1 MSDTSAPE
9 ARIARLEQDLAA
21 QRKINKVLMDRV
33 ERSVNDTGSSYSLFE
48 RNIALQRSV
57 DAQVRELERINADLR
72 HMIDAANRAQQV
84 AEAASQA
91 KSQFLATMSHEIRT
105 PMNGVLGMTELLLGT
120 RLDPTQ
126 RHYADSVLRS
136 GQHLLG
142 IINDILDFS
151 KIESGRVELESVE
164 FDLGK
169 TVEDAAAMFAQT
181 AEKKGL
187 ELATQVLP
195 PNRTLMVR
203 GDPFRL
209 RQVLINLINNAVK
222 FTGQGQVIVRA
233 NVVSEARDASR
244 VYLSVE
250 DTGVGIAPEAREKVF
265 ERFAQADGSTT
276 RQFGG
281 TGLGLAICR
290 RLVELMGGAIGLESQ
305 LGKGTRFWVDLML
318 PEVPDATLAPALLPR
333 LDGVRVLVV
342 DDSPTHLDILTTQL
356 AGWGMAVTSVES
368 GDQALRAMHGALS
381 AGAPFDLAIVDRQMP
396 LMDGLQLVQ
405 AIQAS
410 QALAKTPLVM
420 LGSSY
425 AAGTAGE
432 AEQAARL
439 RCVDKPIR
447 QAQFREAIASSLTTG
462 HGAAPAVQAAADPEA
477 PLQRGATL
485 RGRVLLAEDNVV
497 NQMVAEA
504 MLASLG
510 LTVEIANN
518 GQEALLLA
526 TGQAFDIVLMD
537 CQMPVLDGY
546 QATALLRQREA
557 QDKRGHLPVI
567 ALTANAMDGDR
578 DQCLAAGMDDYL
590 AKPYTLIQLEQV
602 LDRWL
607 RPLAAEAAWQPVSP

>member
-1 MSDTSAPE
+1 M
-9 ARIARLEQDLAA
+9 
-21 QRKINKVLMDRV
+21 
-33 ERSVNDTGSSYSLFE
+33 
-48 RNIALQRSV
+48 
-57 DAQVRELERINADLR
+57 
-72 HMIDAANRAQQV
+72 
-84 AEAASQA
+84 
-91 KSQFLATMSHEIRT
+91 
-105 PMNGVLGMTELLLGT
+105 
-120 RLDPTQ
+120 
-126 RHYADSVLRS
+126 LRS

-305 LGKGTRFWVDLML
+305 VGKGTRFWVDLML
-318 PEVPDATLAPALLPR
+318 PEVPDAAIAPARLPGFE
-333 LDGVRVLVV
+333 GVRVLVV
-342 DDSPTHLDILTTQL
+342 DDNPTHLDILTTQL

-368 GDQALRAMHGALS
+368 GDQALRAMDASIS
-381 AGAPFDLAIVDRQMP
+381 A
-396 LMDGLQLVQ
+396 
-405 AIQAS
+405 
-410 QALAKTPLVM
+410 
-420 LGSSY
+420 
-425 AAGTAGE
+425 
-432 AEQAARL
+432 
-439 RCVDKPIR
+439 
-447 QAQFREAIASSLTTG
+447 
-462 HGAAPAVQAAADPEA
+462 
-477 PLQRGATL
+477 
-485 RGRVLLAEDNVV
+485 
-497 NQMVAEA
+497 
-504 MLASLG
+504 
-510 LTVEIANN
+510 
-518 GQEALLLA
+518 
-526 TGQAFDIVLMD
+526 
-537 CQMPVLDGY
+537 
-546 QATALLRQREA
+546 
-557 QDKRGHLPVI
+557 
-567 ALTANAMDGDR
+567 
-578 DQCLAAGMDDYL
+578 
-590 AKPYTLIQLEQV
+590 
-602 LDRWL
+602 
-607 RPLAAEAAWQPVSP
+607 

>member
-1 MSDTSAPE
+1 MSDTGALE
-9 ARIARLEQDLAA
+9 ARIARLERDLAA

-33 ERSVNDTGSSYSLFE
+33 ERSVNDIGSSYSLFE

-72 HMIDAANRAQQV
+72 RMIDAAHRAQQV
-84 AEAASQA
+84 AETASQA

-105 PMNGVLGMTELLLGT
+105 PMNGVLGMTELLLDT
-120 RLDPTQ
+120 RLDRTQ
-126 RHYADSVLRS
+126 QHYADSVLRS

-151 KIESGRVELESVE
+151 KIESGHVELEAVT

-169 TVEDAAAMFAQT
+169 TVEDAAAMFAQA

-222 FTGQGQVIVRA
+222 FTGRGEVIVRA
-233 NVVSEARDASR
+233 TVVSEAKGTSR

-281 TGLGLAICR
+281 TGLGLTICR
-290 RLVELMGGAIGLESQ
+290 RLVELMGGQIGLQSQ

-318 PEVPDATLAPALLPR
+318 PEVPDATMVPALFPG
-333 LDGVRVLVV
+333 LDGVRVLAV
-342 DDSPTHLDILTTQL
+342 DDNPTHLDILKTQL
-356 AGWGMAVTSVES
+356 AGWGMAVTCATS
-368 GDQALRAMHGALS
+368 GDQALRAIHGAVS
-381 AGAPFDLAIVDRQMP
+381 AAAPFELAIVDRLMP
-396 LMDGLQLVQ
+396 LMDGLQLAR

-410 QALAKTPLVM
+410 QALAETPLLM
-420 LGSSY
+420 LASCH

-432 AEQAARL
+432 PEQAAGL
-439 RCVDKPIR
+439 RYVDKPIR
-447 QAQFREAIASSLTTG
+447 QAQLHEAIASSLTTG
-462 HGAAPAVQAAADPEA
+462 HGAAPAVPAAADAEA
-477 PLQRGATL
+477 PMPRGATL
-485 RGRVLLAEDNVV
+485 RGRVLLAEDNAV

-504 MLASLG
+504 MIASLG
-510 LTVEIANN
+510 LAVEVASN

-526 TGQAFDIVLMD
+526 TTQAFDIVLMD

-546 QATALLRQREA
+546 QATAILRQRAA
-557 QDKRGHLPVI
+557 QDGRGHLPVI

-590 AKPYTLIQLEQV
+590 AKPYTRVQLEQV
-602 LDRWL
+602 LSRWL
-607 RPLAAEAAWQPVSP
+607 RPLTAEATWQPGSP

>member
-1 MSDTSAPE
+1 MRDTSALE
-9 ARIARLEQDLAA
+9 ARIAQFERDLAA

-57 DAQVRELERINADLR
+57 DAQVRELERINAELR
-72 HMIDAANRAQQV
+72 HMIDAANRAQQA

-105 PMNGVLGMTELLLGT
+105 PMNGVLGMTELLLDT
-120 RLDPTQ
+120 RLDRTQ
-126 RHYADSVLRS
+126 QHYADSVLRS

-151 KIESGRVELESVE
+151 KIESGHVELEAVE

-187 ELATQVLP
+187 ELATQLLP
-195 PNRTLMVR
+195 PDRTLTLR

-222 FTGQGQVIVRA
+222 FTSQGEVVVRA
-233 NVVSEARDASR
+233 TLASEAKGASR

-290 RLVELMGGAIGLESQ
+290 RLVELMGGQIGLESQ
-305 LGKGTRFWVDLML
+305 LGRGTRFWVDLML
-318 PEVPDATLAPALLPR
+318 PEVPDADAAPALFPG
-333 LDGVRVLVV
+333 LDGVRVLAV
-342 DDSPTHLDILTTQL
+342 DDNPTCLDILKTQL
-356 AGWGMAVTSVES
+356 AGWGMAVTCAAS
-368 GDQALRAMHGALS
+368 GEEALRAMHGAVS
-381 AGAPFDLAIVDRQMP
+381 AGAPFELVIMDRHMP
-396 LMDGLQLVQ
+396 LMDDGLQLVQ

-410 QALAKTPLVM
+410 QVLATTPLIM
-420 LGSSY
+420 LGCHD
-425 AAGTAGE
+425 AATAGE
-432 AEQAARL
+432 PQQAARL
-439 RCVDKPIR
+439 RCADKPIR
-447 QAQFREAIASSLTTG
+447 QAQLREAIASSLTTG
-462 HGAAPAVQAAADPEA
+462 PGLAPAVPAAADPEA
-477 PLQRGATL
+477 QLPRSATL
-485 RGRVLLAEDNVV
+485 RGRVLLAEDNIV
-497 NQMVAEA
+497 NQVVAEA

-510 LTVEIANN
+510 LAVEVANN
-518 GQEALLLA
+518 GQEALLLTA
-526 TGQAFDIVLMD
+526 AQAFDIVLMD

-546 QATALLRQREA
+546 QATAILRQREA
-557 QDKRGHLPVI
+557 QDGRGRLPVI

-590 AKPYTLIQLEQV
+590 AKPYTRIQLERV
-602 LDRWL
+602 LCRWL
-607 RPLAAEAAWQPVSP
+607 RPLAAEAAWQPVGP

>member
-1 MSDTSAPE
+1 MSDASALKV
-9 ARIARLEQDLAA
+9 RIARLERDLAA

-57 DAQVRELERINADLR
+57 DAQVRELESINAELR
-72 HMIDAANRAQQV
+72 HMIDAANCAQQV
-84 AEAASQA
+84 AEAASQT

-105 PMNGVLGMTELLLGT
+105 PMNGLLGMTELLLDT
-120 RLDPTQ
+120 RLDSTQ

-151 KIESGRVELESVE
+151 RIESGHVELEAVE

-169 TVEDAAAMFAQT
+169 MVEDAAAMFAQT
-181 AEKKGL
+181 ADEKGL

-195 PNRTLMVR
+195 PDRTLTLR

-222 FTGQGQVIVRA
+222 FTSQGEVIVRA
-233 NVVSEARDASR
+233 TLASEAKGASR

-250 DTGVGIAPEAREKVF
+250 DTGVGIAPEARAKVF

-290 RLVELMGGAIGLESQ
+290 RLVELMGGQIGLESQ

-318 PEVPDATLAPALLPR
+318 PEVPDAAIAPALFPR
-333 LDGVRVLVV
+333 LHGVRVLAV
-342 DDSPTHLDILTTQL
+342 DDNPTHLDILKTQL
-356 AGWGMAVTSVES
+356 GGWGMAVTCAAS
-368 GDQALRAMHGALS
+368 GEQALPAMHGAVS
-381 AGAPFDLAIVDRQMP
+381 SGAPFDLAIVDRQMP
-396 LMDGLQLVQ
+396 LMDGVQLAR

-410 QALAKTPLVM
+410 QALAKTPLIM
-420 LGSSY
+420 LGCY
-425 AAGTAGE
+425 DAATTGE
-432 AEQAARL
+432 PEQAVRL
-439 RCVDKPIR
+439 RCADKPIR
-447 QAQFREAIASSLTTG
+447 QAQLREAIASSLAAG
-462 HGAAPAVQAAADPEA
+462 PGAAPAVPAAADTAA
-477 PLQRGATL
+477 PMPRGATL
-485 RGRVLLAEDNVV
+485 RGRVLLAEDNIV
-497 NQMVAEA
+497 NQVVAEA

-510 LTVEIANN
+510 LAVEVANN

-526 TGQAFDIVLMD
+526 TTQTFDIILMD

-546 QATALLRQREA
+546 QATAILRQREA
-557 QDKRGHLPVI
+557 QDGRGRLPVI

-578 DQCLAAGMDDYL
+578 DRCLAAGMDDYL
-590 AKPYTLIQLEQV
+590 AKPYTRIQLEQV
-602 LDRWL
+602 LGRWL
-607 RPLAAEAAWQPVSP
+607 RPLAAEPAWQPVSP

>member
-1 MSDTSAPE
+1 MSDTSALE
-9 ARIARLEQDLAA
+9 ARIARLERDLAA
-21 QRKINKVLMDRV
+21 QRKINKALMDRV

-105 PMNGVLGMTELLLGT
+105 PMNGVLGMTELLLDT

-151 KIESGRVELESVE
+151 KIESGHVELESVE

-169 TVEDAAAMFAQT
+169 MVEDAAAMFAQT

-195 PNRTLMVR
+195 PNRTLMLR

-222 FTGQGQVIVRA
+222 FTGQGEVIVRA
-233 NVVSEARDASR
+233 AVVSEAKGASR

-290 RLVELMGGAIGLESQ
+290 RLVELMGGQIGLESQ

-318 PEVPDATLAPALLPR
+318 PEVPDAALAPAPIPR
-333 LDGVRVLVV
+333 LGGLRVLVV
-342 DDSPTHLDILTTQL
+342 DDSPTHLDILKTQL
-356 AGWGMAVTSVES
+356 AGWGMAVTGAAS
-368 GDQALRAMHGALS
+368 GELALRAMHGAVS
-381 AGAPFDLAIVDRQMP
+381 AGAPFELAIVDRQMP
-396 LMDGLQLVQ
+396 LMDGLQLAR
-405 AIQAS
+405 AIQTS
-410 QALAKTPLVM
+410 QALAKTLLVM
-420 LGSSY
+420 LGSSH

-432 AEQAARL
+432 PEQAAKL

-447 QAQFREAIASSLTTG
+447 QAQLHEAIASSLATG
-462 HGAAPAVQAAADPEA
+462 HGAAPAVPAVADPEA
-477 PLQRGATL
+477 PLPRAATL
-485 RGRVLLAEDNVV
+485 RGKALLAEDNIV
-497 NQMVAEA
+497 NQMVAQA

-510 LTVEIANN
+510 LAVEIANN

-526 TGQAFDIVLMD
+526 TAQAFDIVLMD
-537 CQMPVLDGY
+537 CQMPILDGY

-557 QDKRGHLPVI
+557 QDGRGRLPVI

-590 AKPYTLIQLEQV
+590 AKPYTRIQLEQV